1 MRGPKGN
8 KKSLLVLLCFAL
20 IVSWGSIYS
29 PSNASAASSALLPM
43 GQPVEQVVGGTEVV
57 FDGDDEGLSDAIS
70 IGFDFYF
77 YGKKFDHVYAATNGY
92 LMFEDPVIDYESY
105 ESLPLEKLDHYI
117 APYFADY
124 ELLPISK
131 VLYKTV
137 GEVGQRKFVIQYT
150 NMAFYGAPTP
160 VGTFQVILYEEN
172 SEIQFQY
179 PQLVGYEYFENAF
192 GTNAL
197 IGIQGPTGVEPRNV
211 TYSQRTKSVTEK
223 QAIRFTPSDP
233 NEYELVSNIDNEF
246 AAYDERAVY
255 ESILLSIDAFPTNPM
270 AVNPVDGSYTA
281 SKHTFQ
287 WSAAI
292 GATSY
297 RLLIAEDANFENIV
311 QDESGI
317 GQTSFDMEGLEMGMT
332 YYWKV
337 TAVNDAGYL
346 TYSNTYR
353 FKVLLDRALPLN
365 QPVETQVQ
373 GTEVKFTNSTKVVQL
388 PFAFNIHNNQ
398 YSKVEISEDGYLRI
412 NNDDYKSEIVQSL
425 YKSDGKVLYA
435 TLGEAPNRKFVI
447 QYTNGVLDDE
457 SFGTFQVIFYESDES
472 IQFQYPLLLAFD
484 ERYST
489 SHLSLQ
495 SSETNNDDWQWQSSY
510 SGRVAEKQAIR
521 FSPNGP
527 TSYVV
532 TKKADYDPVLLIPAG
547 FPAPSKLVSPA
558 DGSSSSTNVKFKWEN
573 TKGVIYNILYLATD
587 SSFTFDSLVVDP
599 GKTISGTSHTV
610 NGLEEGLVYYWKVLA
625 MNSKGFTI
633 SNTYQFTVPF
643 TNPPTTVATD
653 HVSSIT
659 SMTATAGGN
668 VTANGAATVAERGI
682 VYSLNANPTIND
694 TKVAA
699 TIGGAGAF
707 TVGLVGLQS
716 NTTYHARAYAII
728 EGTIN
733 YGEEVTFTTLGSS
746 ASLSALSLR
755 GITLDQ
761 VVSGNVY
768 SYTSSV
774 PNTVSSTAVTATVQ
788 DAVYRSMTAN
798 VYNSGNI
805 IVLGPIDLASGAM
818 SSEIPLDVGANKIEI
833 VVLALDGSETTYT
846 VNVTRAAPSGNQS
859 VTVNTNTTVNAI
871 TSMTATV
878 GGSVITDG
886 IATVAERGIVYS
898 LNADPTY
905 NDAKVL
911 AANGGSG
918 AFTVDLVGL
927 QSNKTYHARA
937 YALSVGNIFYGQDV
951 TFTTLD
957 PHGSSASL
965 SALSLRGITLE
976 QVVSGNVYSYTASVP
991 NTVSSTAVTATV
1003 QDAVYRSMTANVYN
1017 SGNIIVL
1024 GPIDLASGVMS
1035 SEIPLQVGSN
1045 KIEIVVLALDGSETT
1060 YTVNVTRAA
1069 PSGNQSVTVNTDT
1082 TVNAITSVTAT
1093 VGGSVITDGIATI
1106 AERGIVYSLNA
1117 NPTIYDTTVAAAIGG
1132 VGAFTVDLV
1141 GLQSNKTYYARAY
1154 AISESNIFYG
1164 QDVTFTTLDSHGS
1177 SATLSG
1183 LSLREITLDQ
1193 LMSGSV
1199 YSYTAS
1205 VPNTVSSTAVTA
1217 TVQDADYRSVT
1228 ANVYNSSDI
1237 LVLGPI
1243 DLASGVM
1250 SSEIPLHVGS
1260 NKIKIVVLALD
1271 GSETTYTVTITR
1283 ATAQTTPPPGGGGAP
1298 SVVTSKD
1305 GKLSLPIDRAG
1316 EVSLNNEIEITI
1328 PANAT
1333 KKQLELTIEKV
1344 LSTQGL
1350 LGSKEILASSV
1361 FEVLKNFTEKFD
1373 KMVTITMLFDPSKLK
1388 SGQTVA
1394 IFYYDEV
1401 KKAWVKVEGGKI
1413 SKNRISVEVNHFT
1426 KFAVLVV
1433 DEKTGLPVLEQST
1446 DTKTD
1451 PATEFKLSDITKHWA
1466 EASIK
1471 QAVISGIVKGY
1482 TDGTFKPNATVTR
1495 AEFAVMLMN
1504 ALKPQGNGAELKF
1517 TDNAK
1522 IGTWAQKAVAQAVQA
1537 GIIKG
1542 NQDGS
1547 FRPNAEVTR
1556 AEMAVMIANALG
1568 QPIETN
1574 VTTSFADDKD
1584 IPAWA
1589 KGSVAIVKQAGIVQ
1603 GNSDNKYAPQNNATR
1618 AEAVTVLLK
1627 MLAHKNK

>member
-1 MRGPKGN
+1 LR
-8 KKSLLVLLCFAL
+8 KSLLVLLCFAL
-20 IVSWGSIYS
+20 IVSWGSMFS
-29 PSNASAASSALLPM
+29 PSKASAASSDLLPM
-43 GQPVEQVVGGTEVV
+43 GQPVEQVVGGTAVV
-57 FDGDDEGLSDAIS
+57 FDDNDEGLSGEIP
-70 IGFDFYF
+70 IGFEFNF
-77 YGKKFDHVYAATNGY
+77 YGKPFDHVYAATNGY

-117 APYFADY
+117 APFFADY

-150 NMAFYGAPTP
+150 NMAFYDAPTP

-172 SEIQFQY
+172 NEIQFQY
-179 PQLVGYEYFENAF
+179 PQLVGYDYFEYAF
-192 GTNAL
+192 GPNAL

-211 TYSQRTKSVTEK
+211 TYSQRTMSVTEK

-233 NEYELVSNIDNEF
+233 NEYELVSNINNEF
-246 AAYDERAVY
+246 AAYDERVVY
-255 ESILLSIDAFPTNPM
+255 ESILLNIDAFPANPM
-270 AVNPVDGSYTA
+270 AVNPVDGSYVA

-297 RLLIAEDANFENIV
+297 RLLIAEDANFEKIV

-317 GQTSFDMEGLEMGMT
+317 GQTSFDMEGLEMGMI

-337 TAVNDAGYL
+337 TAVNDAGYI

-353 FKVLLDRALPLN
+353 FKVLSEMLPLN

-373 GTEVKFTNSTKVVQL
+373 GMEVKFNKLTKVKVVQL

-398 YSKVEISEDGYLRI
+398 YSEVEISEDGYLRFS
-412 NNDDYKSEIVQSL
+412 NDDYKSEIEQWL
-425 YKSDGKVLYA
+425 YKSDGTVLYA

-489 SHLSLQ
+489 SHLYLQ
-495 SSETNNDDWQWQSSY
+495 SSEINNDDWQWQSSY
-510 SGRVAEKQAIR
+510 SGRVAEKQAIS

-532 TKKADYDPVLLIPAG
+532 NKKTDYNPVLLIPAG

-573 TKGVIYNILYLATD
+573 TSGVIYILYLATD

-599 GKTISGTSHTV
+599 GESIMGTSHTV
-610 NGLEEGLVYYWKVLA
+610 NGLKEGLVYYWKVLA

-633 SNTYQFTVPF
+633 SNTYRFTVPF
-643 TNPPTTVATD
+643 TNPSTTVATD
-653 HVSSIT
+653 NVSSIT

-694 TKVAA
+694 TRVAA

-716 NTTYHARAYAII
+716 NTTYHTRAYAII

-755 GITLDQ
+755 
-761 VVSGNVY
+761 
-768 SYTSSV
+768 
-774 PNTVSSTAVTATVQ
+774 
-788 DAVYRSMTAN
+788 
-798 VYNSGNI
+798 
-805 IVLGPIDLASGAM
+805 
-818 SSEIPLDVGANKIEI
+818 
-833 VVLALDGSETTYT
+833 
-846 VNVTRAAPSGNQS
+846 
-859 VTVNTNTTVNAI
+859 
-871 TSMTATV
+871 
-878 GGSVITDG
+878 
-886 IATVAERGIVYS
+886 
-898 LNADPTY
+898 
-905 NDAKVL
+905 
-911 AANGGSG
+911 
-918 AFTVDLVGL
+918 
-927 QSNKTYHARA
+927 
-937 YALSVGNIFYGQDV
+937 
-951 TFTTLD
+951 
-957 PHGSSASL
+957 
-965 SALSLRGITLE
+965 
-976 QVVSGNVYSYTASVP
+976 
-991 NTVSSTAVTATV
+991 
-1003 QDAVYRSMTANVYN
+1003 
-1017 SGNIIVL
+1017 
-1024 GPIDLASGVMS
+1024 
-1035 SEIPLQVGSN
+1035 
-1045 KIEIVVLALDGSETT
+1045 
-1060 YTVNVTRAA
+1060 
-1069 PSGNQSVTVNTDT
+1069 
-1082 TVNAITSVTAT
+1082 
-1093 VGGSVITDGIATI
+1093 
-1106 AERGIVYSLNA
+1106 
-1117 NPTIYDTTVAAAIGG
+1117 
-1132 VGAFTVDLV
+1132 
-1141 GLQSNKTYYARAY
+1141 
-1154 AISESNIFYG
+1154 
-1164 QDVTFTTLDSHGS
+1164 
-1177 SATLSG
+1177 
-1183 LSLREITLDQ
+1183 EITLDQ
-1193 LMSGSV
+1193 LVSGNV

-1228 ANVYNSSDI
+1228 ANVYNSGNILVFGPIDLVSGVISSEIPLDVGSNKIEIVVLALDGSGTTYTVNVTRAAPIGNQSVTVNTDTTVNVITSMTATVGGSVITDGIATVAERGIVYSLNANPTINDTKAAAAIGEAGAFTVDLAGLQSNTTYHARAYALSEGNIFYGQDVTFTTLGSHGSSASLSALSLRGITLDQLVSGTVYSYTARVPNTVSSTAVTATVQDADYRSVTANVYNSSDT

-1243 DLASGVM
+1243 DLASGVI
-1250 SSEIPLHVGS
+1250 SSEIPLDVGS
-1260 NKIKIVVLALD
+1260 NKIEIVVLALD
-1271 GSETTYTVTITR
+1271 GSGTTYTVAVTR
-1283 ATAQTTPPPGGGGAP
+1283 AAVPIIPTPPSVGGDAP
-1298 SVVTSKD
+1298 SVVTSKN
-1305 GKLSLPIDRAG
+1305 GKLSLPIGSAG

-1328 PANAT
+1328 PANAS

-1344 LSTQGL
+1344 LNTQGL
-1350 LGSKEILASSV
+1350 LSNREILASSV
-1361 FEVLKNFTEKFD
+1361 FEILKNFTENFD
-1373 KMVTITMLFDPSKLK
+1373 KPVTITMLFDPSKLK
-1388 SGQTVA
+1388 RGQTVA

-1401 KKAWVKVEGGKI
+1401 KKAWVEVKGSKI
-1413 SKNRISVEVNHFT
+1413 NGNRISVEVDHFT

-1433 DEKTGLPVLEQST
+1433 DVKTGLPVLEPST
-1446 DTKTD
+1446 DTTTN
-1451 PATEFKLSDITKHWA
+1451 PTTEVKFSDIAKHWA

-1482 TDGTFKPNATVTR
+1482 TDGTFRPNATVTR

-1517 TDNAK
+1517 TDNVK
-1522 IGTWAQKAVAQAVQA
+1522 IGAWAQKAVAQAVQA
-1537 GIIKG
+1537 DIIKG
-1542 NQDGS
+1542 NKDGS

-1556 AEMAVMIANALG
+1556 AEMAVMIAKALG
-1568 QPIETN
+1568 QSVEANAATG
-1574 VTTSFADDKD
+1574 FADDRD

-1603 GNSDNKYAPQNNATR
+1603 GKSGNKFAPQDNATR

-1627 MLAHKNK
+1627 MLAQKNK